1 MTGKSAAGGW
11 CVYLLRCRDGSL
23 YTGIARD
30 PARRL
35 DEHNGV
41 GGRGARYTR
50 ARRPVALV
58 YWEPAPDRSAAARRE
73 AEIKRMGRVAKER
86 LIRSAPGDGSE
97 PPRG

>member
-1 MTGKSAAGGW
+1 MTGEGPAGGW
-11 CVYLLRCRDGSL
+11 CVYMLRCRDGSL

-35 DEHNGV
+35 DEHNGAS
-41 GGRGARYTR
+41 GRGARYTR

-73 AEIKRMGRVAKER
+73 AEIKRMARPAKER
-86 LIRSAPGDGSE
+86 LIRSAPGGGRN
-97 PPRG
+97 PTRG